1 MTQVYKIKVNYQ
13 KTKQGI
19 FLGFFYQRETIVL
32 RLESN
37 ALSWSDTLYVPLNIV
52 NTEQKLGLGVSKKRK
67 SRRVKKYFGKIWC
80 SDLVEMQQFRKWN
93 KGYRYLLMVLDLFSK
108 YGWIIPLK
116 DEKGETV
123 TQAFKTIF
131 EENRKPQ

>member
-1 MTQVYKIKVNYQ
+1 M
-13 KTKQGI
+13 
-19 FLGFFYQRETIVL
+19 
-32 RLESN
+32 
-37 ALSWSDTLYVPLNIV
+37 

-93 KGYRYLLMVLDLFSK
+93 KGYRYLLMVLDLFPK